1 MYHSLFLCPPITC
14 DGSPEEI
21 APSYFDYCNPE
32 FRGCCFKAM
41 HAALCSYAPTDVM
54 SPTVIGA
61 DSASGKI
68 RRLPFT
74 KILPETPT
82 QEIET
87 DFDGCFN
94 DRVTKTSRIFNLESK
109 AFKANHSDDDYWL
122 KFCNQANNSRITFIP
137 QDEDGFYYVRK
148 EWITFI
154 KAGATGTPPS
164 TPLGL
169 DASLLIAPYIDR
181 GDGKGKCKWV
191 TQIRID
197 YDCVMVGVLIP
208 SFSTIV

>member
-1 MYHSLFLCPPITC
+1 MYHLFLCPPINC

-148 EWITFI
+148 EWLTFI

-191 TQIRID
+191 TQIKID
-197 YDCVMVGVLIP
+197 YDCVLVGVLIP